1 MASWIYSAAGIGG
14 VRENRVIVRML
25 QLAREALQGLDD
37 PGLRRVLRDPWYE
50 GKKLPALAKHMR
62 TPSRLTAITAAR
74 LGSKDKEA
82 LRALAKKYS
91 TTMSG
96 LQRDALNR
104 LLQEEAS

>member
-1 MASWIYSAAGIGG
+1 
-14 VRENRVIVRML
+14 ML

-50 GKKLPALAKHMR
+50 AKKLPGLAKHMHEG

-96 LQRDALNR
+96 LHRDALNR